1 MIAVLADPVMIA
13 VLADVSARLEA
24 VRAGLLEELR
34 AAYVGA
40 AVSWVDADQPTR
52 RGGLVVDA
60 TWVGDAAALVV
71 EADGALYTVTDVRG
85 EP

>member
-1 MIAVLADPVMIA
+1 MIA

-24 VRAGLLEELR
+24 VRVGLLEELR

-40 AVSWVDADQPTR
+40 AVSWTDATQPDR
-52 RGGLVVDA
+52 RLGVVVDA
-60 TWVGDAAALVV
+60 AWLGEAAALVV
-71 EADGALYTVTDVRG
+71 ETDGTLYTVTDVRG

>member
-1 MIAVLADPVMIA
+1 MIAA
-13 VLADVSARLEA
+13 LADVSARLEA

-40 AVSWVDADQPTR
+40 AVSWVDATQPDR
-52 RGGLVVDA
+52 RAGVVVDA
-60 TWVGDAAALVV
+60 AWLGEAAALVV
-71 EADGALYTVTDVRG
+71 ETDGTLYTVTDVRG